1 MNRMEDIL
9 TEKTILLR
17 DVMNPQNLMWNWVR
31 HFGGRSTPTHI
42 MNLPE
47 SLRFRQGI
55 IPHPNAD
62 PERPERITERNPA
75 ERQPA

>member
-47 SLRFRQGI
+47 NLRFRQDI
-55 IPHPNAD
+55 IHRLNVD
-62 PERPERITERNPA
+62 PRRPDRITERNPA
-75 ERQPA
+75 EKRPA

>member
-31 HFGGRSTPTHI
+31 HFGGKSTPMHI

-47 SLRFRQGI
+47 SLRFPQGI
-55 IPHPNAD
+55 IHLPNAD
-62 PERPERITERNPA
+62 QERLRRIMERNPA
-75 ERQPA
+75 GKRPA